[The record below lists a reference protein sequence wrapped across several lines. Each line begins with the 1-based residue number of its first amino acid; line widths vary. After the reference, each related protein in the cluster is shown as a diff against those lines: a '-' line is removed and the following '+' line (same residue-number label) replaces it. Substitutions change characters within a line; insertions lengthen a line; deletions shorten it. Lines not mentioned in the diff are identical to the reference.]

1 MRAPIHVFL
10 SLLTLMRAPILVF
23 LSLLMLMGTAWLA
36 CRSAPAPLPP
46 RPAATADG
54 HVDAFSADRAW
65 KHLEA
70 LAAIGAR
77 ASGTEGAAKARAYIR
92 DELTSLGL
100 EVVSRST
107 TASFDS
113 GDASDLELVN
123 LEATIP
129 GDYPDLIVL
138 AAPYDSAYH
147 ASFEYLGV
155 NDGASGAA
163 LLLELAR
170 VLASNPL
177 LYTVRLYFLDGE
189 APLGR
194 GDAEDAETRLLGS
207 MTAASVLESRQE
219 LAGIRLLLLVN
230 RVSDADLRIARD
242 RFSHRTYRDAIWRAA
257 AELGYVDVFSPV
269 AEFDAPVAG
278 HRSFIDRGMRRTVA
292 IVDPHF
298 GAADAP
304 GLADHSEEDT
314 LDRSSPRSLEI
325 VGKVVLASLESITAR
340 LVKIDRFSESPVVV
354 EPEPPPAAESTP
366 PEAQSDA
373 ASPGDSV
380 GGGRPQETAAP

>member
-1 MRAPIHVFL
+1 MRTPIPVFL
-10 SLLTLMRAPILVF
+10 SLLTLM
-23 LSLLMLMGTAWLA
+23 GTVWLA
-36 CRSAPAPLPP
+36 CRSAPAPVPP
-46 RPAATADG
+46 PPDATGDG
-54 HVDAFSADRAW
+54 LVGAFSADRAW

-70 LAAIGAR
+70 LAAIGSR
-77 ASGTEGAAKARAYIR
+77 ASGTEGAAKARAYVR

-100 EVVSRST
+100 EVESRST
-107 TASFDS
+107 TAAFDS
-113 GDASDLELVN
+113 GVPLDFELVN

-129 GDYPDLIVL
+129 GDSPDLIVL

-147 ASFEYLGV
+147 ESFEYLGV

-177 LYTVRLYFLDGE
+177 PYTVRLYFLDGE

-194 GDAEDAETRLLGS
+194 GGAENAETQLLGS
-207 MTAASVLESRQE
+207 MAAATVLESRQE
-219 LAGIRLLLLVN
+219 LAATRLLLLVN

-257 AELGYVDVFSPV
+257 AELGYVDVFPPV
-269 AEFDAPVAG
+269 LEFEAPVAG

-298 GAADAP
+298 GGEEAP

-325 VGKVVLASLESITAR
+325 VGKVILAGLESITAQ

-354 EPEPPPAAESTP
+354 EPEPAPPAESTP
-366 PEAQSDA
+366 PEAESDTA
-373 ASPGDSV
+373 PPGDSV
-380 GGGRPQETAAP
+380 EGGRPQEPAAP